1 MANLL
6 ERIKNAV
13 MADINE
19 VLDKKENKNPLALLN
34 QYLRECEKE
43 TEKVKEL
50 VKRQYV
56 LKEAFTK
63 ELKEAEELAAKRKK
77 QAEIASQ
84 AGEEELFS
92 FAQTEQNHY
101 EERIVRLTES
111 LKITD
116 KQTSELEA
124 KYAEMKHKLKD
135 MNIRRLELMGK
146 ENMTRASYT
155 MNKITDKQGDS
166 AGTAKFDE
174 METYIDGLEKKITN
188 KYYQQTIDEKIAALE
203 KKIEEK
209 KDETFTS

>member
-77 QAEIASQ
+77 QAEIA
-84 AGEEELFS
+84 
-92 FAQTEQNHY
+92 
-101 EERIVRLTES
+101 
-111 LKITD
+111 
-116 KQTSELEA
+116 
-124 KYAEMKHKLKD
+124 
-135 MNIRRLELMGK
+135 
-146 ENMTRASYT
+146 
-155 MNKITDKQGDS
+155 
-166 AGTAKFDE
+166 
-174 METYIDGLEKKITN
+174 
-188 KYYQQTIDEKIAALE
+188 
-203 KKIEEK
+203 
-209 KDETFTS
+209 

>member
-1 MANLL
+1 MAKLL

-34 QYLRECEKE
+34 QYLRECERE
-43 TEKVKEL
+43 TEKVKGL
-50 VKRQYV
+50 IKRQYV

-63 ELKEAEELAAKRKK
+63 ELNEAEELAAKRKK
-77 QAEIASQ
+77 QAEIAQQ
-84 AGEEELFS
+84 AGEEELFA
-92 FAQTEQNHY
+92 FAQTEQHHY
-101 EERIVRLTES
+101 EERIVRLAES

-116 KQTSELEA
+116 QQTSELEA
-124 KYAEMKHKLKD
+124 KYALMKHKLKD

-155 MNKITDKQGDS
+155 IDKVTNEQGKQGQK
-166 AGTAKFDE
+166 TKFDE
-174 METYIDGLEKKITN
+174 LETYIEGLDKKITN
-188 KYYQQTIDEKIAALE
+188 NYYQHTIDEKIAALE